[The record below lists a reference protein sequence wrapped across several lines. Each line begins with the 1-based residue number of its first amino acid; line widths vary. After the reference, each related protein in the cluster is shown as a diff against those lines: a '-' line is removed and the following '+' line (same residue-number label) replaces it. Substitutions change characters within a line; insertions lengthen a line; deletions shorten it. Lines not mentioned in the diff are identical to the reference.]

1 MFDKISSTRLWIAI
15 ICGIATF
22 GILLVAHVG
31 FLGSALFGVIVFLFL
46 AYLFAYIF
54 AQPAKATHGAPE
66 RASSPVAA
74 SPVAASPVAASP
86 VAASPAVVTA
96 AATFA
101 QTDSPAVETTPA
113 PKSAKPAATS
123 AAKPAATSAKA
134 EPKAPAAKSSAKAA
148 KAPVDK
154 ATAKPAAKSA
164 AKSDAAI
171 GTVGTAPAT
180 LSAPRGGKADDLK
193 IIEGVGPA
201 MEKLVNSLGFY
212 HYDQIANWT
221 AEEVAW
227 VDSHMKTFRGRIV
240 RDKWQAQAKLII
252 SEGADAFL
260 IRAKTNNY

>member
-101 QTDSPAVETTPA
+101 QTDSPAVETTPV
-113 PKSAKPAATS
+113 
-123 AAKPAATSAKA
+123 AKPAATSAKA

>member
-1 MFDKISSTRLWIAI
+1 MFDRISSTRLWIAI

-54 AQPAKATHGAPE
+54 AQPAQATHAAPE
-66 RASSPVAA
+66 RAAVNPAASSPVAA
-74 SPVAASPVAASP
+74 SAVESSSVAASP

-101 QTDSPAVETTPA
+101 QTDSPAVETTPV
-113 PKSAKPAATS
+113 AKPAAKS
-123 AAKPAATSAKA
+123 AAKPAAKSAKA
-134 EPKAPAAKSSAKAA
+134 EPKAPAAKSTAKAA
-148 KAPVDK
+148 KAPVQK
-154 ATAKPAAKSA
+154 AAAKSA
-164 AKSDAAI
+164 AKSDDAT

-227 VDSHMKTFRGRIV
+227 VDSHMKTFRGRIL

-252 SEGADAFL
+252 SEGVDAFL

>member
-74 SPVAASPVAASP
+74 SPVAASPV
-86 VAASPAVVTA
+86 VVTA

-113 PKSAKPAATS
+113 PKSAKPAAKS

-221 AEEVAW
+221 ADEVAW

-252 SEGADAFL
+252 SEGVDAFL

>member
-74 SPVAASPVAASP
+74 SPVAASPV
-86 VAASPAVVTA
+86 VVTA

-101 QTDSPAVETTPA
+101 QTDSPAVETTPV
-113 PKSAKPAATS
+113 
-123 AAKPAATSAKA
+123 AKPAATSAKA

-252 SEGADAFL
+252 SEGVDAFL